1 MQTNAKTAGPGA
13 ERKRPDRKPKKQAP
27 AKKAG
32 PQTAQQTI
40 PYREIFKDGICRVN
54 DRLYTKSMEYEDIN
68 YQLAQADDQS
78 AIFDGYCAFLNS
90 FDSSLPFQLSFIN
103 HRSRPESKYKLNI
116 PMKEDGYSDMRSE
129 YVEMLEGQI
138 AKSNN
143 GIVRT
148 KLLTFGVSA
157 DSLAAARP
165 RLERVEADISS
176 NFKKLGVQSRPL
188 NGLERLEILH
198 GQLHPGGTE
207 SFRFTWDMIPK
218 TGMGTK
224 DFIAPTS
231 FDFRQT
237 RLFRMGST
245 WGAAS
250 YMQIMASELSDK
262 LLAELLEVDAE
273 MTITMH
279 IQTVDQ
285 AKAIK
290 TIKGKVSDIDKMKV
304 EEQKKAVRSGY
315 DMDILPPDLVTFSQD
330 AKNLLND
337 LQSRNERMFLLTFLV
352 VNTAATRRELDNDLF
367 TVSGI
372 RQYQYKLLAGT
383 LLRLWALEL
392 IFRKELSMTKLEKI
406 DKELSKAR
414 EKAAEWQTKIRDLE
428 KQRQEEE
435 NSMIVQAVRSLK
447 LTPAEL
453 AEFFS
458 NPGITAS
465 GQLGPKSDEAKED
478 TEHEE

>member
-1 MQTNAKTAGPGA
+1 MSKA
-13 ERKRPDRKPKKQAP
+13 KKQKNANKHR
-27 AKKAG
+27 ALS
-32 PQTAQQTI
+32 AQQTI
-40 PYREIFKDGICRVN
+40 PYIAMHPDGICQLPGG
-54 DRLYTKSMEYEDIN
+54 LYTKTLEYEDIN
-68 YQLAQADDQS
+68 YAVASTEDQTAIISGWS
-78 AIFDGYCAFLNS
+78 ACLNY
-90 FDSSLPFQLSFIN
+90 FDSSLPFQLSFVN
-103 HRSRPESKYKLNI
+103 RRSRNANRYKVNI
-116 PMKEDGYSDMRSE
+116 PAQEDDFNSIRGE
-129 YVEMLEGQI
+129 YVEMLKGQI

-207 SFRFTWDMIPK
+207 PFRFTWDMIPK

-290 TIKGKVSDIDKMKV
+290 TIKHTITELDRSKI
-304 EEQKKAVRSGY
+304 EEQKKAVRAGY
-315 DMDILPPDLVTFSQD
+315 DMDV
-330 AKNLLND
+330 
-337 LQSRNERMFLLTFLV
+337 R
-352 VNTAATRRELDNDLF
+352 ATR
-367 TVSGI
+367 S
-372 RQYQYKLLAGT
+372 
-383 LLRLWALEL
+383 
-392 IFRKELSMTKLEKI
+392 
-406 DKELSKAR
+406 
-414 EKAAEWQTKIRDLE
+414 
-428 KQRQEEE
+428 
-435 NSMIVQAVRSLK
+435 
-447 LTPAEL
+447 
-453 AEFFS
+453 
-458 NPGITAS
+458 
-465 GQLGPKSDEAKED
+465 
-478 TEHEE
+478 